1 MKMLKLI
8 LPLVLS
14 VLFATGLMAQLPE
27 SVNTETSTLDYPDKP
42 LDDVVERTLTGTKRV
57 LPYESMREGDILWS
71 KKVWRVID
79 VREKMNLP
87 FAYPEKP
94 FFTILMEGLKD
105 GALSAY
111 SVEDDKFSYPIPT
124 EDVESMLY
132 SVDSIVMTDPDTYE
146 DVIKV
151 VTSEVDPEN
160 VKRFRMKEMWFF
172 DAESSTMRV
181 RILGIAPIIDKFD
194 DNGDFVRQQA
204 LFWIYYP
211 DSREWFAKYRVAN
224 FSGNEASPITWEDML
239 EMRFFSSYILKESN
253 VRDRKIAEY
262 MTNGVD
268 ALMEGEKIKNSIFN
282 FEQDLWSY

>member
-8 LPLVLS
+8 LPLFVVALMTTG
-14 VLFATGLMAQLPE
+14 LFAQEPE
-27 SVNTETSTLDYPDKP
+27 SVKTETSTLDYPDKP
-42 LDDVVERTLTGTKRV
+42 LDDVVERNLTSEKRI

-71 KKVWRVID
+71 KKIWRVVD

-94 FFTILMEGLKD
+94 FFTILVDGLKD

-111 SVEDDKFSYPIPT
+111 SVEDDKFSFPIST
-124 EDVESMLY
+124 SDVESMLF
-132 SVDSIVMTDPDTYE
+132 SIDTQIIIDPETYE
-146 DVIKV
+146 EKMTV
-151 VTSEVDPEN
+151 VRNEIDAEN
-160 VKRFRMKEMWFF
+160 VKRYRLKEMWFF

-181 RILGIAPIIDKFD
+181 RILGIAPIIDKLD
-194 DNGDFVRQQA
+194 DDGNFQREQA

-211 DSREWFAKYRVAN
+211 DSREWLAKYRVAN
-224 FSGNEASPITWEDML
+224 FAGNEASPITWEDLL
-239 EMRFFSSYILKESN
+239 EMRFFSSYILKQSN
-253 VRDRKIAEY
+253 VRDRKIASY

-268 ALMEGEKIKNSIFN
+268 ALLEGEKIKNSIFN